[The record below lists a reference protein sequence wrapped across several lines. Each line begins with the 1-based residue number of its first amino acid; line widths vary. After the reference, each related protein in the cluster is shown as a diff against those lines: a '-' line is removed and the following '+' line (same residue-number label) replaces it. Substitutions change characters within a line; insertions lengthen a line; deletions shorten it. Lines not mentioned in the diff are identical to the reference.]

1 MTEETKIPLP
11 GEDDALKVPEF
22 LKSKGWFDENIDDD
36 FLNFEDPYKPPRY
49 TLCRYG
55 IPFAN
60 VGELHVIS
68 GKPGHGKTGLMS
80 QLMAAIL
87 CGRFGNTLYHIQSE
101 RPKPVV
107 LYIDTEQGK
116 DDTIAIKN
124 RVCLLA
130 GLDYTQ
136 KQPQFQI
143 LRLRDTEDASERWK
157 KILKAV
163 WMVKPTDIF
172 LDGMLDIVRDY
183 NDQVEC
189 QPIIREAMMLATH
202 YDSSL
207 WIVLHENPMVDKLVG
222 TLGSIV
228 QRKVAE
234 IFSVKKIKQSELKPN
249 EKQPNR
255 PSIYFT
261 VKQLKARGRD
271 VADWDYAYQ
280 QNADGVGETCRAY
293 EKYGLGVVGTKEM
306 SPEVVMRGSSL
317 KLEPLDG
324 ETNIYKC
331 TDLVEKVKR
340 VEDLHSNYTIL
351 GRCVCPPE
359 IFDILDHTRDLRRL
373 ILKASV
379 MTWATSWAF
388 FRRQSMWLFST
399 RKSAKALRLISKRL
413 WISFEYI
420 FLVKDG

>member
-11 GEDDALKVPEF
+11 GEEDALKVPEF

-130 GLDYTQ
+130 GLDYTK

-163 WMVKPTDIF
+163 WLVKPTDIF

-249 EKQPNR
+249 ERQPNR

-280 QNADGVGETCRAY
+280 QNAAGWGMPVELDDNGATVVTVNSKELEMMKEADERFKSFNWQSSGATYSELERHLKSVGVTSNRRVSALFEIAM
-293 EKYGLGVVGTKEM
+293 EKGI
-306 SPEVVMRGSSL
+306 
-317 KLEPLDG
+317 
-324 ETNIYKC
+324 IYKNGKKYHYNGLR
-331 TDLVEKVKR
+331 DLANDAP
-340 VEDLHSNYTIL
+340 EDL
-351 GRCVCPPE
+351 P
-359 IFDILDHTRDLRRL
+359 
-373 ILKASV
+373 
-379 MTWATSWAF
+379 
-388 FRRQSMWLFST
+388 
-399 RKSAKALRLISKRL
+399 
-413 WISFEYI
+413 FEGSQGDAP
-420 FLVKDG
+420 F

>member
-1 MTEETKIPLP
+1 MTEENKIPLP
-11 GEDDALKVPEF
+11 GEDDANVVPEF

-163 WMVKPTDIF
+163 WLVKPTDIF

-249 EKQPNR
+249 ERQPNR

-280 QNADGVGETCRAY
+280 QNAAGWGMPVELDDNGATVVTVNSKELEMMKEADKRFKSFNWQSSGATYSELERHLKSVGVTSNRRVSALFEIAM
-293 EKYGLGVVGTKEM
+293 EKGI
-306 SPEVVMRGSSL
+306 
-317 KLEPLDG
+317 
-324 ETNIYKC
+324 IYKNGKKYHYNG
-331 TDLVEKVKR
+331 L
-340 VEDLHSNYTIL
+340 
-351 GRCVCPPE
+351 
-359 IFDILDHTRDLRRL
+359 RDLANDAPEEL
-373 ILKASV
+373 P
-379 MTWATSWAF
+379 
-388 FRRQSMWLFST
+388 
-399 RKSAKALRLISKRL
+399 
-413 WISFEYI
+413 FEGGQGDAP
-420 FLVKDG
+420 F

>member
-11 GEDDALKVPEF
+11 GEDDAKVVPEF

-163 WMVKPTDIF
+163 WLVKPTDIF

-249 EKQPNR
+249 ERQPNR

-280 QNADGVGETCRAY
+280 QNAAGWGMPVELDDNGATVVTVNSKELEMMKEADERFKSFNWQSSGATYSELERHLKSAGVTSNRRVSALFEIAM
-293 EKYGLGVVGTKEM
+293 EKGI
-306 SPEVVMRGSSL
+306 
-317 KLEPLDG
+317 
-324 ETNIYKC
+324 IYKNGKKYHYNG
-331 TDLVEKVKR
+331 L
-340 VEDLHSNYTIL
+340 
-351 GRCVCPPE
+351 
-359 IFDILDHTRDLRRL
+359 RDLANDAPEEL
-373 ILKASV
+373 P
-379 MTWATSWAF
+379 
-388 FRRQSMWLFST
+388 
-399 RKSAKALRLISKRL
+399 
-413 WISFEYI
+413 FEGGQGDAP
-420 FLVKDG
+420 F

>member
-1 MTEETKIPLP
+1 MTEESKIPLP
-11 GEDDALKVPEF
+11 GEDDAKVVPEF

-49 TLCRYG
+49 TMCRYG

-163 WMVKPTDIF
+163 WLVKPTDIF

-280 QNADGVGETCRAY
+280 QNAAGWGMPVELDDNGATVVTVNSKELEMMKEADERFKSFNWQSNGATYSELERHLKSAGVTSNRRVSAMFEIAM
-293 EKYGLGVVGTKEM
+293 EKGI
-306 SPEVVMRGSSL
+306 
-317 KLEPLDG
+317 
-324 ETNIYKC
+324 IYKNGKKYHYNG
-331 TDLVEKVKR
+331 L
-340 VEDLHSNYTIL
+340 
-351 GRCVCPPE
+351 
-359 IFDILDHTRDLRRL
+359 RDLANDAPEEL
-373 ILKASV
+373 P
-379 MTWATSWAF
+379 
-388 FRRQSMWLFST
+388 
-399 RKSAKALRLISKRL
+399 
-413 WISFEYI
+413 FEGGQGDAP
-420 FLVKDG
+420 F

>member
-280 QNADGVGETCRAY
+280 QNAAGWGMPVELDDNGATVVTVNSKELEMMKEADERFKSFNWQSSGANYSELERHLKSVGVTSNRRVSALFEIAM
-293 EKYGLGVVGTKEM
+293 EKGI
-306 SPEVVMRGSSL
+306 
-317 KLEPLDG
+317 
-324 ETNIYKC
+324 IYKNGKKYHYNGLR
-331 TDLVEKVKR
+331 DLANDAP
-340 VEDLHSNYTIL
+340 EDL
-351 GRCVCPPE
+351 P
-359 IFDILDHTRDLRRL
+359 
-373 ILKASV
+373 
-379 MTWATSWAF
+379 
-388 FRRQSMWLFST
+388 
-399 RKSAKALRLISKRL
+399 
-413 WISFEYI
+413 FEGSQGDAP
-420 FLVKDG
+420 F

>member
-1 MTEETKIPLP
+1 M
-11 GEDDALKVPEF
+11 VPEF

-163 WMVKPTDIF
+163 WLVKPTDIF

-280 QNADGVGETCRAY
+280 QNAAGWGMPVELDDNGATVVTVNSKELEMMKEADERFKSFNWQSSGATYSELERHLKSVGVTSNRRVSALFEIAM
-293 EKYGLGVVGTKEM
+293 EKGI
-306 SPEVVMRGSSL
+306 
-317 KLEPLDG
+317 
-324 ETNIYKC
+324 IYKNGKKYHYNG
-331 TDLVEKVKR
+331 L
-340 VEDLHSNYTIL
+340 
-351 GRCVCPPE
+351 
-359 IFDILDHTRDLRRL
+359 RDLANDAPEEL
-373 ILKASV
+373 P
-379 MTWATSWAF
+379 
-388 FRRQSMWLFST
+388 
-399 RKSAKALRLISKRL
+399 
-413 WISFEYI
+413 FEGSQGDAP
-420 FLVKDG
+420 F

>member
-1 MTEETKIPLP
+1 M
-11 GEDDALKVPEF
+11 PEF

-163 WMVKPTDIF
+163 WLVKPTDIF

-280 QNADGVGETCRAY
+280 QNAAGWGMPVELDDNGATVVTVNSKELEMMKEADERFKSFNWQSSGATYSELERHLKSVGVTSNRRVSALFEIAM
-293 EKYGLGVVGTKEM
+293 EKGI
-306 SPEVVMRGSSL
+306 
-317 KLEPLDG
+317 
-324 ETNIYKC
+324 IYKNGKKYHYNGLR
-331 TDLVEKVKR
+331 DLANDAP
-340 VEDLHSNYTIL
+340 EDL
-351 GRCVCPPE
+351 P
-359 IFDILDHTRDLRRL
+359 
-373 ILKASV
+373 
-379 MTWATSWAF
+379 
-388 FRRQSMWLFST
+388 
-399 RKSAKALRLISKRL
+399 
-413 WISFEYI
+413 FEGSQGDAP
-420 FLVKDG
+420 F

>member
-11 GEDDALKVPEF
+11 GEDDAKVVPEF

-163 WMVKPTDIF
+163 WLVKPTDIF

-249 EKQPNR
+249 ERQPNR

-280 QNADGVGETCRAY
+280 QNAAGWGMPVELDDNGATVVTVNSKELEMMKEADERFKSFNWQSSGATDSELERHLKSVGVTSNRRVSALFEIAM
-293 EKYGLGVVGTKEM
+293 EKGI
-306 SPEVVMRGSSL
+306 
-317 KLEPLDG
+317 
-324 ETNIYKC
+324 IYKNGKKYHYNG
-331 TDLVEKVKR
+331 L
-340 VEDLHSNYTIL
+340 
-351 GRCVCPPE
+351 
-359 IFDILDHTRDLRRL
+359 RDLANDAPEEL
-373 ILKASV
+373 P
-379 MTWATSWAF
+379 
-388 FRRQSMWLFST
+388 
-399 RKSAKALRLISKRL
+399 
-413 WISFEYI
+413 FEGSQGDAP
-420 FLVKDG
+420 F

>member
-11 GEDDALKVPEF
+11 GEEDALKVPEF

-163 WMVKPTDIF
+163 WLVKPTDIF

-249 EKQPNR
+249 ERQPNR

-280 QNADGVGETCRAY
+280 QNAAGWGMPVELDDNGATVVTVNSKELEMMKEADERFKSFNWQSSGATYSELERHLKSVGVTSNRRVSALFEIAM
-293 EKYGLGVVGTKEM
+293 EKGI
-306 SPEVVMRGSSL
+306 
-317 KLEPLDG
+317 
-324 ETNIYKC
+324 IYKNGKKYHYNGLR
-331 TDLVEKVKR
+331 DLANDAP
-340 VEDLHSNYTIL
+340 EDL
-351 GRCVCPPE
+351 P
-359 IFDILDHTRDLRRL
+359 
-373 ILKASV
+373 
-379 MTWATSWAF
+379 
-388 FRRQSMWLFST
+388 
-399 RKSAKALRLISKRL
+399 
-413 WISFEYI
+413 FEGSQGDAP
-420 FLVKDG
+420 F

>member
-1 MTEETKIPLP
+1 M
-11 GEDDALKVPEF
+11 VPEF

-49 TLCRYG
+49 TMCRYG

-163 WMVKPTDIF
+163 WLVKPTDIF

-280 QNADGVGETCRAY
+280 QNAAGWGMPVELDDNGATVVTVNSKELEMMKEADERFKSFNWQSNGATYSELERHLKSAGVTSNRRVSAMFEIAM
-293 EKYGLGVVGTKEM
+293 EKGI
-306 SPEVVMRGSSL
+306 
-317 KLEPLDG
+317 
-324 ETNIYKC
+324 IYKNGKKYHYNG
-331 TDLVEKVKR
+331 L
-340 VEDLHSNYTIL
+340 
-351 GRCVCPPE
+351 
-359 IFDILDHTRDLRRL
+359 RDLANDAPEEL
-373 ILKASV
+373 P
-379 MTWATSWAF
+379 
-388 FRRQSMWLFST
+388 
-399 RKSAKALRLISKRL
+399 
-413 WISFEYI
+413 FEGGQGDAP
-420 FLVKDG
+420 F

>member
-1 MTEETKIPLP
+1 MTDEQQKIPLP
-11 GEDDALKVPEF
+11 GEDDANAMPDF
-22 LKSKGWFDENIDDD
+22 LKGDGWFDEDVTND
-36 FLNFEDPYKPPRY
+36 FLDFEDPYTPPRY
-49 TLCRYG
+49 TLSRFG

-87 CGRFGNTLYHIQSE
+87 SGKFGNIEYHLTNE
-101 RPKPVV
+101 RPNPVV

-136 KQPQFQI
+136 KQPQFHI
-143 LRLRDTEDASERWK
+143 LRLRDTEEAEDRWK

-163 WMVKPTDIF
+163 WIVKPTDIF

-189 QPIIREAMMLATH
+189 QPIIRKSMMLATH

-207 WIVLHENPMVDKLVG
+207 WLVLHENPMVDKLVG

-234 IFSVKKIKQSELKPN
+234 IFSVKKVKQCDIPLN
-249 EKQPNR
+249 QRRADR
-255 PSIYFT
+255 PDIYFT

-271 VADWDYAYQ
+271 IKDWDYAYQ
-280 QNADGVGETCRAY
+280 QNAAGWGMPMELDENGATVVTVNSKELEMMKEADERFKSFNWHSNGATYSELERHLKAIGVTSNRRVSALFEIAM
-293 EKYGLGVVGTKEM
+293 EKGI
-306 SPEVVMRGSSL
+306 
-317 KLEPLDG
+317 
-324 ETNIYKC
+324 IYKNGKKYHYNGLRELAN
-331 TDLVEKVKR
+331 DAPEELPFEG
-340 VEDLHSNYTIL
+340 
-351 GRCVCPPE
+351 GR
-359 IFDILDHTRDLRRL
+359 
-373 ILKASV
+373 
-379 MTWATSWAF
+379 
-388 FRRQSMWLFST
+388 
-399 RKSAKALRLISKRL
+399 
-413 WISFEYI
+413 
-420 FLVKDG
+420 KDDAPF

>member
-1 MTEETKIPLP
+1 M
-11 GEDDALKVPEF
+11 VPEF

-49 TLCRYG
+49 TLCRHG

-87 CGRFGNTLYHIQSE
+87 CGKFGNTLYHIQSE

-143 LRLRDTEDASERWK
+143 LRLRDTEDAAVRWN

-163 WMVKPTDIF
+163 WLVKPTDIF

-280 QNADGVGETCRAY
+280 QNAAGWGMPVELDDNGATVVTVNSKELEMMKEADERFKSFNWQSNGATYSELERHLKSGGVTSNRRVSALFEIAM
-293 EKYGLGVVGTKEM
+293 EKGI
-306 SPEVVMRGSSL
+306 
-317 KLEPLDG
+317 
-324 ETNIYKC
+324 IYKNGKKYHYNGLR
-331 TDLVEKVKR
+331 DFAN
-340 VEDLHSNYTIL
+340 DA
-351 GRCVCPPE
+351 PE
-359 IFDILDHTRDLRRL
+359 ELP
-373 ILKASV
+373 
-379 MTWATSWAF
+379 
-388 FRRQSMWLFST
+388 
-399 RKSAKALRLISKRL
+399 
-413 WISFEYI
+413 FEGGQGDAP
-420 FLVKDG
+420 F

>member
-1 MTEETKIPLP
+1 MAEETKIPLP
-11 GEDDALKVPEF
+11 GEEDALKVPEF

-249 EKQPNR
+249 ERQPNR

-280 QNADGVGETCRAY
+280 QNAAGWGMPVELDDNGATVVTVNSKELEMMKEADERFKSFNWQSSGATYSELERHLKSVGVTSNRRVSALFEIAM
-293 EKYGLGVVGTKEM
+293 EKGI
-306 SPEVVMRGSSL
+306 
-317 KLEPLDG
+317 
-324 ETNIYKC
+324 IYKNGKKYHYNG
-331 TDLVEKVKR
+331 L
-340 VEDLHSNYTIL
+340 
-351 GRCVCPPE
+351 
-359 IFDILDHTRDLRRL
+359 RDLANDAPEEL
-373 ILKASV
+373 P
-379 MTWATSWAF
+379 
-388 FRRQSMWLFST
+388 
-399 RKSAKALRLISKRL
+399 
-413 WISFEYI
+413 FEGGQGDAP
-420 FLVKDG
+420 F

>member
-1 MTEETKIPLP
+1 MAEETKIPLP
-11 GEDDALKVPEF
+11 GEDDALKVPEFLKREF

-163 WMVKPTDIF
+163 WLVKPTDIF

-249 EKQPNR
+249 ERQPNR

-280 QNADGVGETCRAY
+280 QNAAGWGMPVELDDNGATVVTVNSKELEMMKEADERFKSFNWQSSGATYSELERHLKSVGVTSNRRVSALFEIAM
-293 EKYGLGVVGTKEM
+293 EKGI
-306 SPEVVMRGSSL
+306 
-317 KLEPLDG
+317 
-324 ETNIYKC
+324 IYKNGKKYHYNGLR
-331 TDLVEKVKR
+331 DLANDAP
-340 VEDLHSNYTIL
+340 EDL
-351 GRCVCPPE
+351 P
-359 IFDILDHTRDLRRL
+359 
-373 ILKASV
+373 
-379 MTWATSWAF
+379 
-388 FRRQSMWLFST
+388 
-399 RKSAKALRLISKRL
+399 
-413 WISFEYI
+413 FEGSQGDAP
-420 FLVKDG
+420 F

>member
-11 GEDDALKVPEF
+11 GEDDANVVPEF

-49 TLCRYG
+49 TLCRHG

-87 CGRFGNTLYHIQSE
+87 CGKFGNTLYHIQSE

-130 GLDYTQ
+130 GLDYTK

-143 LRLRDTEDASERWK
+143 LRLRDTEDASVRWN

-163 WMVKPTDIF
+163 WLVKPTDIF

-280 QNADGVGETCRAY
+280 QNAAGWGMPVELDDNGATVVTVNSKELEMMKEADERFKSFNWQSNGATYSELERHLKSGGVTSNRRVSALFEIAM
-293 EKYGLGVVGTKEM
+293 EKGI
-306 SPEVVMRGSSL
+306 
-317 KLEPLDG
+317 
-324 ETNIYKC
+324 IYKNGKKYHYNGLR
-331 TDLVEKVKR
+331 DLVN
-340 VEDLHSNYTIL
+340 DA
-351 GRCVCPPE
+351 PE
-359 IFDILDHTRDLRRL
+359 ELP
-373 ILKASV
+373 
-379 MTWATSWAF
+379 
-388 FRRQSMWLFST
+388 
-399 RKSAKALRLISKRL
+399 
-413 WISFEYI
+413 FEGGQGDAP
-420 FLVKDG
+420 F

>member
-11 GEDDALKVPEF
+11 GEDDALNVPEF

-163 WMVKPTDIF
+163 WLVKPTDIF

-280 QNADGVGETCRAY
+280 QNAAGWGMPVELDDNGATVVTVNSKELEMMKEADERFKSFNWQSSGATYSELERHLKSVGVTSNRRVSALFEIAM
-293 EKYGLGVVGTKEM
+293 EKGI
-306 SPEVVMRGSSL
+306 
-317 KLEPLDG
+317 
-324 ETNIYKC
+324 IYKNGKKYHYNG
-331 TDLVEKVKR
+331 L
-340 VEDLHSNYTIL
+340 
-351 GRCVCPPE
+351 
-359 IFDILDHTRDLRRL
+359 RDLANDAPEEL
-373 ILKASV
+373 P
-379 MTWATSWAF
+379 
-388 FRRQSMWLFST
+388 
-399 RKSAKALRLISKRL
+399 
-413 WISFEYI
+413 FEGSQGDAP
-420 FLVKDG
+420 F

>member
-11 GEDDALKVPEF
+11 GEDDALNVPEF

-124 RVCLLA
+124 HVCLLA

-163 WMVKPTDIF
+163 WLVKPTDIF

-280 QNADGVGETCRAY
+280 QNAAGWGMPVELDDNGATVVTVNSKELEMMKEADERFKSFNWQSSGATYSELERHLKSVGVTSNRRVSALFEIAM
-293 EKYGLGVVGTKEM
+293 EKGI
-306 SPEVVMRGSSL
+306 
-317 KLEPLDG
+317 
-324 ETNIYKC
+324 IYKNGKKYHYNGLR
-331 TDLVEKVKR
+331 DLANDAP
-340 VEDLHSNYTIL
+340 EDL
-351 GRCVCPPE
+351 P
-359 IFDILDHTRDLRRL
+359 
-373 ILKASV
+373 
-379 MTWATSWAF
+379 
-388 FRRQSMWLFST
+388 
-399 RKSAKALRLISKRL
+399 
-413 WISFEYI
+413 FEGGQGDAP
-420 FLVKDG
+420 F

>member
-11 GEDDALKVPEF
+11 GEDDAMKVPEF

-163 WMVKPTDIF
+163 WLVKPTDIF

-280 QNADGVGETCRAY
+280 QNAAGWGMPVELDDNGATVVTVNSKELEMMKEADERFKSFNWQSSGATYSELERHLKSVGVTSNRRVSALFEIAM
-293 EKYGLGVVGTKEM
+293 EKGI
-306 SPEVVMRGSSL
+306 
-317 KLEPLDG
+317 
-324 ETNIYKC
+324 IYKNGKKYHYNG
-331 TDLVEKVKR
+331 L
-340 VEDLHSNYTIL
+340 
-351 GRCVCPPE
+351 
-359 IFDILDHTRDLRRL
+359 RDLANDAPEEL
-373 ILKASV
+373 P
-379 MTWATSWAF
+379 
-388 FRRQSMWLFST
+388 
-399 RKSAKALRLISKRL
+399 
-413 WISFEYI
+413 FEGSQGDAP
-420 FLVKDG
+420 F

>member
-11 GEDDALKVPEF
+11 GEEDALKVPEF

-49 TLCRYG
+49 TLCRFG

-163 WMVKPTDIF
+163 WLVKPTDIF

-249 EKQPNR
+249 ERQPNR

-280 QNADGVGETCRAY
+280 QNAAGWGMPVELDDNGATVVTVNSKELEMMKEADERFKSFNWQSSGATYSELERHLKSVGVTSNRRVSALFEIAM
-293 EKYGLGVVGTKEM
+293 EKGI
-306 SPEVVMRGSSL
+306 
-317 KLEPLDG
+317 
-324 ETNIYKC
+324 IYKNGKKYHYNGLR
-331 TDLVEKVKR
+331 DLANDAP
-340 VEDLHSNYTIL
+340 EDL
-351 GRCVCPPE
+351 P
-359 IFDILDHTRDLRRL
+359 
-373 ILKASV
+373 
-379 MTWATSWAF
+379 
-388 FRRQSMWLFST
+388 
-399 RKSAKALRLISKRL
+399 
-413 WISFEYI
+413 FEGSQGDAP
-420 FLVKDG
+420 F

>member
-1 MTEETKIPLP
+1 MAEETKIPLP

-163 WMVKPTDIF
+163 WLVKPTDIF

-280 QNADGVGETCRAY
+280 QNAAGWGMPVELDDNGATVVTVNSKELEMMKEADERFKSFNWQSSGATYSELERHLKSVGVTSNRRVSALFEIAM
-293 EKYGLGVVGTKEM
+293 EKGI
-306 SPEVVMRGSSL
+306 
-317 KLEPLDG
+317 
-324 ETNIYKC
+324 IYKNGKKYHYNGLR
-331 TDLVEKVKR
+331 DLANDAP
-340 VEDLHSNYTIL
+340 EDL
-351 GRCVCPPE
+351 P
-359 IFDILDHTRDLRRL
+359 
-373 ILKASV
+373 
-379 MTWATSWAF
+379 
-388 FRRQSMWLFST
+388 
-399 RKSAKALRLISKRL
+399 
-413 WISFEYI
+413 FEGSQGDAP
-420 FLVKDG
+420 F

>member
-280 QNADGVGETCRAY
+280 QNAAGWGMPVELDDNGATVVTVNSKELEMMKEADERFKSFNWQSSGATYSELERHLKSVGVTSNRRVSALFEIAM
-293 EKYGLGVVGTKEM
+293 EKGI
-306 SPEVVMRGSSL
+306 
-317 KLEPLDG
+317 
-324 ETNIYKC
+324 IYKNGKKYHYNGLR
-331 TDLVEKVKR
+331 DLANDAP
-340 VEDLHSNYTIL
+340 EDL
-351 GRCVCPPE
+351 P
-359 IFDILDHTRDLRRL
+359 
-373 ILKASV
+373 
-379 MTWATSWAF
+379 
-388 FRRQSMWLFST
+388 
-399 RKSAKALRLISKRL
+399 
-413 WISFEYI
+413 FEGSQGDAP
-420 FLVKDG
+420 F

>member
-1 MTEETKIPLP
+1 M
-11 GEDDALKVPEF
+11 KVPEF

-49 TLCRYG
+49 TLCRHG

-163 WMVKPTDIF
+163 WLVKPTDIF

-280 QNADGVGETCRAY
+280 QNAAGWGMPVELDDNGATVVTVNSKELEMMKEADERFKSFNWQSSGATYSELERHLKSVGVTSNRRVSALFEIAM
-293 EKYGLGVVGTKEM
+293 EKGI
-306 SPEVVMRGSSL
+306 
-317 KLEPLDG
+317 
-324 ETNIYKC
+324 IYKNG
-331 TDLVEKVKR
+331 KKY
-340 VEDLHSNYTIL
+340 HYN
-351 GRCVCPPE
+351 GM
-359 IFDILDHTRDLRRL
+359 RDLANDAPEEL
-373 ILKASV
+373 P
-379 MTWATSWAF
+379 
-388 FRRQSMWLFST
+388 
-399 RKSAKALRLISKRL
+399 
-413 WISFEYI
+413 FEGSQGDAP
-420 FLVKDG
+420 F

>member
-1 MTEETKIPLP
+1 MTDEQQKIPLP
-11 GEDDALKVPEF
+11 GEDDANAIPDF
-22 LKSKGWFDENIDDD
+22 LKGDGWFDEDVTND
-36 FLNFEDPYKPPRY
+36 FLDFEDPYTPPRY
-49 TLCRYG
+49 TLSRFG

-87 CGRFGNTLYHIQSE
+87 SGKFGNIEYHLTHE
-101 RPKPVV
+101 RPNPVV

-136 KQPQFQI
+136 KQPRFHI
-143 LRLRDTEDASERWK
+143 LRLRDTEEAEDRWK

-189 QPIIREAMMLATH
+189 QPIIRKSMMLATH

-207 WIVLHENPMVDKLVG
+207 WLVLHENPMVEKLVG

-234 IFSVKKIKQSELKPN
+234 IFSVKKVKQCDIPLN
-249 EKQPNR
+249 QRRADR
-255 PSIYFT
+255 PDIYFT

-271 VADWDYAYQ
+271 IKDWDYAYQ
-280 QNADGVGETCRAY
+280 QNAAGWGMPMELDDNGSTVVTVNSKEFEMMKEADERFKSFKWQSSGATYSELERHLKAIGVTSNRRVSALFDVAM
-293 EKYGLGVVGTKEM
+293 EKGI
-306 SPEVVMRGSSL
+306 
-317 KLEPLDG
+317 
-324 ETNIYKC
+324 IYKNGKKYHYNGLREL
-331 TDLVEKVKR
+331 TNDAPEELPFKGSR
-340 VEDLHSNYTIL
+340 EDDA
-351 GRCVCPPE
+351 P
-359 IFDILDHTRDLRRL
+359 F
-373 ILKASV
+373 
-379 MTWATSWAF
+379 
-388 FRRQSMWLFST
+388 
-399 RKSAKALRLISKRL
+399 
-413 WISFEYI
+413 
-420 FLVKDG
+420 

>member
-11 GEDDALKVPEF
+11 GEDDAKVVPEF

-163 WMVKPTDIF
+163 WLVKPTDIF

-280 QNADGVGETCRAY
+280 QNAAGWGMPVELDDNGATVVTVNSKELEMMKEADERFKSFNWQSSGATYSELERHLKSVGVTSNRRVSALFEIAM
-293 EKYGLGVVGTKEM
+293 EKGI
-306 SPEVVMRGSSL
+306 
-317 KLEPLDG
+317 
-324 ETNIYKC
+324 IYKNGKKYHYNG
-331 TDLVEKVKR
+331 L
-340 VEDLHSNYTIL
+340 
-351 GRCVCPPE
+351 
-359 IFDILDHTRDLRRL
+359 RDLANDAPEEL
-373 ILKASV
+373 P
-379 MTWATSWAF
+379 
-388 FRRQSMWLFST
+388 
-399 RKSAKALRLISKRL
+399 
-413 WISFEYI
+413 FEGGQGDAP
-420 FLVKDG
+420 F

>member
-1 MTEETKIPLP
+1 M
-11 GEDDALKVPEF
+11 VPEF

-163 WMVKPTDIF
+163 WLVKPTDIF

-280 QNADGVGETCRAY
+280 QNAAGWGMPVELDDNGATVVTVNSKELEMMKEADERFKSFNWQSSGATYSELERHLKSVGVTSNRRVSALFEIAM
-293 EKYGLGVVGTKEM
+293 EKGI
-306 SPEVVMRGSSL
+306 
-317 KLEPLDG
+317 
-324 ETNIYKC
+324 IYKNGKKYHYNG
-331 TDLVEKVKR
+331 L
-340 VEDLHSNYTIL
+340 
-351 GRCVCPPE
+351 
-359 IFDILDHTRDLRRL
+359 RDLANDAPEEL
-373 ILKASV
+373 P
-379 MTWATSWAF
+379 
-388 FRRQSMWLFST
+388 
-399 RKSAKALRLISKRL
+399 
-413 WISFEYI
+413 FEGGQGDAP
-420 FLVKDG
+420 F

>member
-1 MTEETKIPLP
+1 MAEETKIPLP

-163 WMVKPTDIF
+163 WLVKPTDIF

-249 EKQPNR
+249 ERQPNR

-280 QNADGVGETCRAY
+280 QNAAGWGMPVELDDNGATVVTVNSKELEMMKEADERFKSFNWQSSGATYSELERHLKSVGVTSNRRVSALFEIAM
-293 EKYGLGVVGTKEM
+293 EKGI
-306 SPEVVMRGSSL
+306 
-317 KLEPLDG
+317 
-324 ETNIYKC
+324 IYKNGKKYHYNGLR
-331 TDLVEKVKR
+331 DLANDAP
-340 VEDLHSNYTIL
+340 EDL
-351 GRCVCPPE
+351 P
-359 IFDILDHTRDLRRL
+359 
-373 ILKASV
+373 
-379 MTWATSWAF
+379 
-388 FRRQSMWLFST
+388 
-399 RKSAKALRLISKRL
+399 
-413 WISFEYI
+413 FEGSQGDAP
-420 FLVKDG
+420 F

>member
-1 MTEETKIPLP
+1 M
-11 GEDDALKVPEF
+11 KVPEF

-163 WMVKPTDIF
+163 WLVKPTDIF

-280 QNADGVGETCRAY
+280 QNAAGWGMPVELDDNGATVVTVNSKELEMMKEADERFKSFNWQSSGATYSELERHLKSVGVTSNRRVSALFEIAM
-293 EKYGLGVVGTKEM
+293 EKGI
-306 SPEVVMRGSSL
+306 
-317 KLEPLDG
+317 
-324 ETNIYKC
+324 IYKNGKKYHYNG
-331 TDLVEKVKR
+331 L
-340 VEDLHSNYTIL
+340 
-351 GRCVCPPE
+351 
-359 IFDILDHTRDLRRL
+359 RDLANDAPEEL
-373 ILKASV
+373 P
-379 MTWATSWAF
+379 
-388 FRRQSMWLFST
+388 
-399 RKSAKALRLISKRL
+399 
-413 WISFEYI
+413 FEGGQGDAP
-420 FLVKDG
+420 F

>member
-11 GEDDALKVPEF
+11 GEDDALNVPEF

-163 WMVKPTDIF
+163 WLVKPTDIF

-280 QNADGVGETCRAY
+280 QNAAGWGMPVELDDNGATVVTVNSKELEMMKEADERFKSFNWQSSGATYSELERHLKSVGVTSNRRVSALFEIAM
-293 EKYGLGVVGTKEM
+293 EKGI
-306 SPEVVMRGSSL
+306 
-317 KLEPLDG
+317 
-324 ETNIYKC
+324 IYKNGKKYHYNGLR
-331 TDLVEKVKR
+331 DLANDAP
-340 VEDLHSNYTIL
+340 EDL
-351 GRCVCPPE
+351 P
-359 IFDILDHTRDLRRL
+359 
-373 ILKASV
+373 
-379 MTWATSWAF
+379 
-388 FRRQSMWLFST
+388 
-399 RKSAKALRLISKRL
+399 
-413 WISFEYI
+413 FEGGQGDAP
-420 FLVKDG
+420 F

>member
-1 MTEETKIPLP
+1 MAEETKIPLP

-143 LRLRDTEDASERWK
+143 LRLRDTEEASERWK

-163 WMVKPTDIF
+163 WLVKPTDIF

-189 QPIIREAMMLATH
+189 QPIIREAMILATH

-207 WIVLHENPMVDKLVG
+207 WIVLHENPIVDKLVG

-280 QNADGVGETCRAY
+280 QNAAGWGMPVELDDNGATIVTVNSKELEMMKEADERFKSFNWQSSGATYSELERHLKSVGVTSNRRVSALFEIAM
-293 EKYGLGVVGTKEM
+293 EKGI
-306 SPEVVMRGSSL
+306 
-317 KLEPLDG
+317 
-324 ETNIYKC
+324 IYKNGKKYHYNG
-331 TDLVEKVKR
+331 L
-340 VEDLHSNYTIL
+340 
-351 GRCVCPPE
+351 
-359 IFDILDHTRDLRRL
+359 RDLANDAPEEL
-373 ILKASV
+373 P
-379 MTWATSWAF
+379 
-388 FRRQSMWLFST
+388 
-399 RKSAKALRLISKRL
+399 
-413 WISFEYI
+413 FEGGQGDAP
-420 FLVKDG
+420 F

>member
-1 MTEETKIPLP
+1 MAEETKIPLP

-163 WMVKPTDIF
+163 WLVKPTDIF

-249 EKQPNR
+249 ERQPNR

-280 QNADGVGETCRAY
+280 QNAAGWGMPVELDDNGATVVTVNSKELEMMKEADERFKSFNWQSSGATYSELERHLKSVGVTSNRRVSALFEIAM
-293 EKYGLGVVGTKEM
+293 EKGI
-306 SPEVVMRGSSL
+306 
-317 KLEPLDG
+317 
-324 ETNIYKC
+324 IYKNGKKYHYNG
-331 TDLVEKVKR
+331 L
-340 VEDLHSNYTIL
+340 
-351 GRCVCPPE
+351 
-359 IFDILDHTRDLRRL
+359 RDLANDAPEEL
-373 ILKASV
+373 P
-379 MTWATSWAF
+379 
-388 FRRQSMWLFST
+388 
-399 RKSAKALRLISKRL
+399 
-413 WISFEYI
+413 FEGSQGDAP
-420 FLVKDG
+420 F

>member
-1 MTEETKIPLP
+1 MAEETKIPLP
-11 GEDDALKVPEF
+11 GEEDALKVPEF

-163 WMVKPTDIF
+163 WLVKPTDIF

-249 EKQPNR
+249 ERQPNR

-280 QNADGVGETCRAY
+280 QNAAGWGMPVELDDNGATVVTVNSKELEMMKEADERFKSFNWQSSGATYSELERHLKSVGVTSNRRVSALFEIAM
-293 EKYGLGVVGTKEM
+293 EKGI
-306 SPEVVMRGSSL
+306 
-317 KLEPLDG
+317 
-324 ETNIYKC
+324 IYKNGKKYHYNG
-331 TDLVEKVKR
+331 L
-340 VEDLHSNYTIL
+340 
-351 GRCVCPPE
+351 
-359 IFDILDHTRDLRRL
+359 RDLANDAPEEL
-373 ILKASV
+373 P
-379 MTWATSWAF
+379 
-388 FRRQSMWLFST
+388 
-399 RKSAKALRLISKRL
+399 
-413 WISFEYI
+413 FEGGQGDAP
-420 FLVKDG
+420 F

>member
-1 MTEETKIPLP
+1 MAEETKIPLP
-11 GEDDALKVPEF
+11 GEEDALKVPEF
-22 LKSKGWFDENIDDD
+22 LKSKGWFDKNIDDD

-49 TLCRYG
+49 TLCRFG

-163 WMVKPTDIF
+163 WLVKPTDIF

-249 EKQPNR
+249 ERQPNR

-280 QNADGVGETCRAY
+280 QNAAGWGMPVELDDNGATVVTVNSKELEMMKEADERFKSFNWQSNGVTYSELERHLKSVGVTSNRRVSALFEIAM
-293 EKYGLGVVGTKEM
+293 EKGI
-306 SPEVVMRGSSL
+306 
-317 KLEPLDG
+317 
-324 ETNIYKC
+324 IYKNGKKYHYNG
-331 TDLVEKVKR
+331 L
-340 VEDLHSNYTIL
+340 
-351 GRCVCPPE
+351 
-359 IFDILDHTRDLRRL
+359 RDLANDAPEEL
-373 ILKASV
+373 P
-379 MTWATSWAF
+379 
-388 FRRQSMWLFST
+388 
-399 RKSAKALRLISKRL
+399 
-413 WISFEYI
+413 FEGGQGDAP
-420 FLVKDG
+420 F

>member
-1 MTEETKIPLP
+1 MAEETKIPLP
-11 GEDDALKVPEF
+11 GEDDAQKVPEF

-49 TLCRYG
+49 TLCRFG

-163 WMVKPTDIF
+163 WLVKPTDIF

-280 QNADGVGETCRAY
+280 QNAAGWGMPVELDDNGATVVTVNSKELEMMKEADERFKSFNWQSSGATYSELERHLKSVGVTSNRRVSALFEIAM
-293 EKYGLGVVGTKEM
+293 EKGI
-306 SPEVVMRGSSL
+306 
-317 KLEPLDG
+317 
-324 ETNIYKC
+324 IYKNGKKYHYNG
-331 TDLVEKVKR
+331 L
-340 VEDLHSNYTIL
+340 
-351 GRCVCPPE
+351 
-359 IFDILDHTRDLRRL
+359 RDLANDAPEEL
-373 ILKASV
+373 P
-379 MTWATSWAF
+379 
-388 FRRQSMWLFST
+388 
-399 RKSAKALRLISKRL
+399 
-413 WISFEYI
+413 FEGGQGDAP
-420 FLVKDG
+420 F

>member
-11 GEDDALKVPEF
+11 GEDDAMKVPEF

-87 CGRFGNTLYHIQSE
+87 CGRFGNTLYHIQGE

-163 WMVKPTDIF
+163 WLVKPTDIF
-172 LDGMLDIVRDY
+172 IDGMLDIVRDY

-280 QNADGVGETCRAY
+280 QNAAGWGMPIELDDNGATVVTVNSKELEMMKEADERFKSFNWQSNGATYTELERHLKSVGVTSNRRVSALFEIAM
-293 EKYGLGVVGTKEM
+293 EKGI
-306 SPEVVMRGSSL
+306 
-317 KLEPLDG
+317 
-324 ETNIYKC
+324 IYKNGKKYHYNGLRNLAN
-331 TDLVEKVKR
+331 DA
-340 VEDLHSNYTIL
+340 
-351 GRCVCPPE
+351 PE
-359 IFDILDHTRDLRRL
+359 ELP
-373 ILKASV
+373 
-379 MTWATSWAF
+379 
-388 FRRQSMWLFST
+388 
-399 RKSAKALRLISKRL
+399 
-413 WISFEYI
+413 FEGGQGDAP
-420 FLVKDG
+420 F

>member
-163 WMVKPTDIF
+163 WLVKPTDIF

-280 QNADGVGETCRAY
+280 QNAAGWGMPVELDDNGATVVTVNSKELEMMKEADERFKSFNWQSSGATYSELERHLKSVGVTSNRRVSALFEIAM
-293 EKYGLGVVGTKEM
+293 EKGI
-306 SPEVVMRGSSL
+306 
-317 KLEPLDG
+317 
-324 ETNIYKC
+324 IYKNGKKYHYNGLR
-331 TDLVEKVKR
+331 DLANDAP
-340 VEDLHSNYTIL
+340 EDL
-351 GRCVCPPE
+351 P
-359 IFDILDHTRDLRRL
+359 
-373 ILKASV
+373 
-379 MTWATSWAF
+379 
-388 FRRQSMWLFST
+388 
-399 RKSAKALRLISKRL
+399 
-413 WISFEYI
+413 FEGSQGDAP
-420 FLVKDG
+420 F

>member
-1 MTEETKIPLP
+1 M
-11 GEDDALKVPEF
+11 PEF

-49 TLCRYG
+49 TLCRFG

-163 WMVKPTDIF
+163 WLVKPTDIF

-280 QNADGVGETCRAY
+280 QNAAGWGMPVELDDNGATVVTVNSKELEMMKEADERFKSFNWQSSGATYSELERHLKSVGVTSNRRVSALFEIAM
-293 EKYGLGVVGTKEM
+293 EKGI
-306 SPEVVMRGSSL
+306 
-317 KLEPLDG
+317 
-324 ETNIYKC
+324 IYKNGKKYHYNG
-331 TDLVEKVKR
+331 L
-340 VEDLHSNYTIL
+340 
-351 GRCVCPPE
+351 
-359 IFDILDHTRDLRRL
+359 RDLANDAPEEL
-373 ILKASV
+373 P
-379 MTWATSWAF
+379 
-388 FRRQSMWLFST
+388 
-399 RKSAKALRLISKRL
+399 
-413 WISFEYI
+413 FEGGQGDAP
-420 FLVKDG
+420 F

>member
-1 MTEETKIPLP
+1 M
-11 GEDDALKVPEF
+11 KVPEF

-163 WMVKPTDIF
+163 WLVKPTDIF

-280 QNADGVGETCRAY
+280 QNAAGWGMPVELDDNGATVVTVNSKELEMMKEADERFKSFNWQSSGATYSELERHLKSVGVTSNRRVSALFEIAM
-293 EKYGLGVVGTKEM
+293 EKGI
-306 SPEVVMRGSSL
+306 
-317 KLEPLDG
+317 
-324 ETNIYKC
+324 IYKNGKKYHYNGLR
-331 TDLVEKVKR
+331 DLANDAP
-340 VEDLHSNYTIL
+340 EDL
-351 GRCVCPPE
+351 P
-359 IFDILDHTRDLRRL
+359 
-373 ILKASV
+373 
-379 MTWATSWAF
+379 
-388 FRRQSMWLFST
+388 
-399 RKSAKALRLISKRL
+399 
-413 WISFEYI
+413 FEGSQGDAP
-420 FLVKDG
+420 F

>member
-11 GEDDALKVPEF
+11 GEDDALNVPEF

-163 WMVKPTDIF
+163 WLVKPTDIF

-280 QNADGVGETCRAY
+280 QNAAGWGMPVELDDNGATVVTVNSKELEMMKEADERFKSFNWQSSGATYSELERHLKSVGVTSNRRVSALFEIAM
-293 EKYGLGVVGTKEM
+293 EKGI
-306 SPEVVMRGSSL
+306 
-317 KLEPLDG
+317 
-324 ETNIYKC
+324 IYKNGKKYHYNG
-331 TDLVEKVKR
+331 L
-340 VEDLHSNYTIL
+340 
-351 GRCVCPPE
+351 
-359 IFDILDHTRDLRRL
+359 RDLANDAPEEL
-373 ILKASV
+373 P
-379 MTWATSWAF
+379 
-388 FRRQSMWLFST
+388 
-399 RKSAKALRLISKRL
+399 
-413 WISFEYI
+413 FEGGQGDAP
-420 FLVKDG
+420 F

>member
-1 MTEETKIPLP
+1 MAEETKIPLP

-163 WMVKPTDIF
+163 WLVKPTDIF

-249 EKQPNR
+249 ERQPNR

-280 QNADGVGETCRAY
+280 QNAAGWGMPVELDDNGATVVTVNSKELEMMKEADERFKSFNWQSNGATYSELERHLKSVGVTSNRRVSALFEIAM
-293 EKYGLGVVGTKEM
+293 EKGI
-306 SPEVVMRGSSL
+306 
-317 KLEPLDG
+317 
-324 ETNIYKC
+324 IYKNGKKYHYNGLR
-331 TDLVEKVKR
+331 DLANDAP
-340 VEDLHSNYTIL
+340 EDL
-351 GRCVCPPE
+351 P
-359 IFDILDHTRDLRRL
+359 
-373 ILKASV
+373 
-379 MTWATSWAF
+379 
-388 FRRQSMWLFST
+388 
-399 RKSAKALRLISKRL
+399 
-413 WISFEYI
+413 FEGSQGDAP
-420 FLVKDG
+420 F